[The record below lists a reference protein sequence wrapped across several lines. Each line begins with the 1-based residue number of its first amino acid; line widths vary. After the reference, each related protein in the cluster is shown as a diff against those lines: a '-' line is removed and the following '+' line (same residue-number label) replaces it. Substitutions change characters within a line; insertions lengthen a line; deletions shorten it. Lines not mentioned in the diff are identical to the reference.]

1 MNEYFIPVLTP
12 LGQVG
17 TSGGDINTLIKN
29 LVPSLMSFG
38 LAIAIL
44 LIGWIVALI
53 AASLTENLLKKT
65 NFDNQIANWIT
76 GTSEGMTPPPVEKW
90 MGSAVF
96 WVIMVMTFVAF
107 LEKLQLTVVS
117 QPITNLL
124 NQVSG
129 FLPKLG
135 AGILL
140 LAAAWILATLTR
152 LIIIRTLGT
161 LKFDEKLGQHVGTTE
176 NEQQLSLSHTIGNTV
191 YWFIFLLFL
200 PSVLSTLELTG
211 TLKPVQDLV
220 NSILSVLPNIFA
232 AILIGAAGWLV
243 AQVVRRIVTN
253 LLAATGTDNFGNQI
267 GINKTTGG
275 QSLSDLLG
283 TIVYVLILI
292 PTAIAALNALKID
305 AISQPAITML
315 TQILDSVPKIFTAAL
330 ILIISYF
337 LGKIIADFV
346 TNILTSLG
354 FNNIFFWLGLQSTP
368 FLLPPAQE
376 KSENEGEKTVLQ
388 TANIPS
394 RTPSEIMG
402 IVVLIGVIL
411 FATVAATDVLKINS
425 LTTIVQ
431 GVLKICAKIAGGL
444 VVFAIGLYLANLA
457 FNLIISTATRQAKI
471 LGYAA
476 RISII
481 ILVSAMALQQMGIA
495 PDIVNLAFGLLMGAI
510 AVALALAF
518 GLGSRDIAGEQLKEW
533 LSSFKEN
540 K

>member
-1 MNEYFIPVLTP
+1 MNQYFIPVLTP
-12 LGQVG
+12 LGQAVSPVG
-17 TSGGDINTLIKN
+17 FDDLIKN
-29 LVPSLMSFG
+29 SVPYLISLG
-38 LAIAIL
+38 LALAVL
-44 LIGWIVALI
+44 LVGWIVALI
-53 AASLTENLLKKT
+53 ASNITENLLKKT
-65 NFDNQIANWIT
+65 KFDNQIANWIT

-90 MGSAVF
+90 IGSAVF

-135 AGILL
+135 GASLL
-140 LAAAWILATLTR
+140 LAVAWLFATLTR

-161 LKFDEKLGQHVGTTE
+161 LKFDEKLGQQVGTTE
-176 NEQQLSLSHTIGNTV
+176 NDPQLSLSQTIGNTV

-211 TLKPVQDLV
+211 TLQPVQDLV
-220 NSILSVLPNIFA
+220 NKILSVLPNIFA

-275 QSLSDLLG
+275 QSLSNLLG

-292 PTAIAALNALKID
+292 PTTIAALNALKID

-346 TNILTSLG
+346 TNILTGLG

-368 FLLPPAQE
+368 FLLPPAKE
-376 KSENEGEKTVLQ
+376 KSDTKGEKTTVQ
-388 TANIPS
+388 TASIPS

-431 GVLKICAKIAGGL
+431 GVLKICAKIVGGL

-533 LSSFKEN
+533 LSSFKDN